1 MNLAPLIWVAF
12 CTFVLPVV
20 LGAALGRLLAEP
32 GRQRFWL
39 WSILLAYAA
48 GYLGVFGL
56 PPFPPLESQDRL
68 LVVMLGAGFL
78 WVIFP
83 QQKLEIRILLLVSA
97 AAFVLQAFSLI
108 QHTWDLVETGLQLVL
123 YLAITGALALVFDLI
138 SQRLSAA
145 WHLLYLGVYLGL
157 SGLVLSLGGSASLGQ
172 NAGIYAL
179 ALGGVWLGSLRRSS
193 AIPLRLLSSSTAV
206 VLVGFVFNGYHYAEL
221 KWAPMVLLFL
231 APVVAYVIDSIFCPA
246 AQVARG
252 RWIIAILTFLLMAA
266 SLGVSW
272 WISAPI
278 EY

>member
-1 MNLAPLIWVAF
+1 MIWVAF

-20 LGAALGRLLAEP
+20 LGAALGRVLAEP

-97 AAFVLQAFSLI
+97 AAFLLQAFSLI
-108 QHTWDLVETGLQLVL
+108 QHTWDIVETGLQFVL
-123 YLAITGALALVFDLI
+123 YLVITGGLALVFDLI
-138 SQRLSAA
+138 AQRFSAS
-145 WHLLYLGVYLGL
+145 WHLLYLAVYLGL

-172 NAGIYAL
+172 NTGIYAL
-179 ALGGVWLGSLRRSS
+179 AIGGAWLGSLTKSGF
-193 AIPLRLLSSSTAV
+193 IPIRLVSISTAV
-206 VLVGFVFNGYHYAEL
+206 ILVGFVFNGYHYAEL
-221 KWAPMVLLFL
+221 KWAPMVLLFS
-231 APVVAYVIDSIFCPA
+231 APLVACGIVSIFCPSS
-246 AQVARG
+246 QVVRG
-252 RWIIAILTFLLMAA
+252 RWMIAIITLFFLMAA
-266 SLGVSW
+266 LMLSW
-272 WISAPI
+272 WLSAPI
-278 EY
+278 AY